1 MNLKTLRLAIKL
13 LPPKKSIMLK
23 GVHGIGKTEWT
34 IALAK
39 ELGLKLIIWHASHA
53 ADATDIT
60 GMPKIVKET
69 IVWFDKNGKKHE
81 EVHDVSVNCPPKWM
95 LQKEPVLLLLDEIN
109 RGLTI
114 ALNAIMQLTNDQTFD
129 DIALPEG
136 SRIIACIN
144 PDDAHGYSVT
154 SMDPAQMSRFVVYP
168 FDPTTDEWIEEYAI
182 PHNVHP
188 AVIAFIKAND
198 CYLDPY
204 TLPELAES
212 CVGQDAIKLPDRR
225 GWVCVSDLL
234 YNGEAVHAFDG
245 PTGILDLTEMV
256 AGIVGVGAADK
267 FAAFYA
273 DQKNALNPAE
283 IMQMKKIDQKTI
295 KTLQKLCS
303 EDCPSVVAFMQSC
316 QLFLESHQADL
327 NKASDAAKLW
337 ANNFYALIDCLQ
349 PDVKVSVN
357 TTIIVD
363 AIKRKKAWAI
373 ALCRLNS
380 AFKELAWSAMS
391 LKKKDY

>member
-23 GVHGIGKTEWT
+23 GVQGIGKTEWV

-39 ELGLKLIIWHASHA
+39 ELGLKLVIWHASHA

-60 GMPKIVKET
+60 GLPKILKEK

-81 EVHDVSVNCPPKWM
+81 EEHDVSANCPPKWM

-144 PDDAHGYSVT
+144 PDDAHGYSVN
-154 SMDPAQMSRFVVYP
+154 SMDPAQLSRFAVYP
-168 FDPTTDEWIEEYAI
+168 FEPTTDEWIEDYAI
-182 PHNVHP
+182 PNKVHP
-188 AVIAFIKAND
+188 AVISFIKGND

-204 TLPELAES
+204 TLPELVET
-212 CVGQDAIKLPDRR
+212 CVGQDAVKLPDRR

-245 PTGILDLTEMV
+245 PGGILDLTEMV
-256 AGIVGVGAADK
+256 AGILGVGAADK

-273 DQKNALNPAE
+273 DQKNSLNPSE
-283 IMQMKKIDQKTI
+283 IMQMKKVDKKTI
-295 KTLQKLCS
+295 AKLQELSK
-303 EDCPSVVAFMQSC
+303 EDMPSVVSFMQSC
-316 QLFLESHQADL
+316 QLFLEAHLADL
-327 NKASDAAKLW
+327 NKGTEAAKLW
-337 ANNFYALIDCLQ
+337 ANNFYDLMMCLD

-357 TTIIVD
+357 TTILVE
-363 AIKRKKAWAI
+363 AVKRKKAWAI

-391 LKKKDY
+391 QNKKQY

>member
-23 GVHGIGKTEWT
+23 GVQGIGKTEWV

-39 ELGLKLIIWHASHA
+39 ELGLKLVIWHASHA

-60 GMPKIVKET
+60 GLPKILKEK

-81 EVHDVSVNCPPKWM
+81 EEHDVSANCPPKWM

-144 PDDAHGYSVT
+144 PDDAHGYSVN
-154 SMDPAQMSRFVVYP
+154 SMDPAQLSRFAVYP
-168 FDPTTDEWIEEYAI
+168 FEPTTDEWIEDYAI
-182 PHNVHP
+182 PNKVHP
-188 AVIAFIKAND
+188 AVISFIKGND

-204 TLPELAES
+204 TLPELVET
-212 CVGQDAIKLPDRR
+212 CVGQDAVKLPDRR

-245 PTGILDLTEMV
+245 PGGILDLTEMV
-256 AGIVGVGAADK
+256 AGILGVGAADK

-273 DQKNALNPAE
+273 DQKNSLNPSE
-283 IMQMKKIDQKTI
+283 IMQMKKVDKKTI
-295 KTLQKLCS
+295 TKLQELSK
-303 EDCPSVVAFMQSC
+303 EDMPSVVSFMQSC
-316 QLFLESHQADL
+316 QLFLEAHLADL
-327 NKASDAAKLW
+327 NKGTEAAKLW
-337 ANNFYALIDCLQ
+337 ANNFYDLMMCLD

-357 TTIIVD
+357 TTILVE
-363 AIKRKKAWAI
+363 AVKRKKAWAI

-391 LKKKDY
+391 QNKKQY